1 MTIHRFIKSFVSL
14 AAAYS
19 VVCTLFLG
27 SIAAGRAAATPAPIC
42 SASKT
47 AADRDSA
54 PAPFSRDLAC
64 LVSGCCCAPAGFAPV
79 AFTPLPLRVPSRIA
93 WQDSFL
99 AQSAPEFS
107 SAAAARAPPA
117 LA

>member
-1 MTIHRFIKSFVSL
+1 MTIHRCIKSFVSL

-19 VVCTLFLG
+19 VVCTLFIG
-27 SIAAGRAAATPAPIC
+27 SIAAGRAAAAAPAPLC
-42 SASKT
+42 SAAKI
-47 AADRDSA
+47 ADRENA

-64 LVSGCCCAPAGFAPV
+64 LVSGCCCAPSGFAPV
-79 AFTPLPLRVPSRIA
+79 VSTPLQLRALSRIA

-117 LA
+117 FA

>member
-1 MTIHRFIKSFVSL
+1 MTIHRFIKSLVSL

-19 VVCTLFLG
+19 VVCSLFLG
-27 SIAAGRAAATPAPIC
+27 SIAAGRAAALPAPLC
-42 SASKT
+42 SASKIT
-47 AADRDSA
+47 DRENV

-64 LVSGCCCAPAGFAPV
+64 LVSGCCCAPSSFAPV
-79 AFTPLPLRVPSRIA
+79 ASTPLPLRAPSRIA
-93 WQDSFL
+93 WQNSFR

>member
-27 SIAAGRAAATPAPIC
+27 SIAASRAAALPAPLC
-42 SASKT
+42 NASKI
-47 AADRDSA
+47 ADRENA

-64 LVSGCCCAPAGFAPV
+64 LVSGCCCAPSGFAPV
-79 AFTPLPLRVPSRIA
+79 VFTPLPLRALSRIA

-117 LA
+117 FA